1 MLATLKADFFKQN
14 RQKLINL
21 ANDQTI
27 ILIANDYIQ
36 KSLDQNYPFKQDNN
50 FWYFCGI
57 DIANLILVFNNDS
70 QFLILP
76 KQNKYQQIFDGSI
89 PKTSISKQSGIN
101 EILDYDLGLE
111 KLKAIISKNKK
122 IGTILIPKIKH
133 LNRINNQNQ
142 IRLLRLLKRIDPKLE
157 INNLGKEVA
166 GLRMIKSIS
175 EIELIKE
182 ASKITINA
190 ISKIAKEILNF
201 ERSTQIDKALL
212 IDFLKNGSSGH
223 SFEPIIAS
231 GKNSTIIHFNQTNSK
246 ILKNKLL
253 LLDVGCVFNNY
264 ASDISRTV
272 AVGNP
277 SSRELNVLNAV
288 KRVQEQLIKSLKP
301 GLSFADLE
309 GLTKKLIFEE
319 LIDLKVVTK
328 NDIKKVRNFYPHAVT
343 HSLGLDVHDFA
354 DYSLNL
360 TPNMVITIEP
370 GIYLQEEGIGVR
382 FEDDILITNN
392 GAKVLK

>member
-21 ANDQTI
+21 ATDQTI

-57 DIANLILVFNNDS
+57 DIANLILVFNKDS

-122 IGTILIPKIKH
+122 IGTIIIPKIKH

-142 IRLLRLLKRIDPKLE
+142 IRLLRLLKRIDSKLE

-190 ISKIAKEILNF
+190 ISKITKEILNF

-223 SFEPIIAS
+223 SFDPIIAS

-246 ILKNKLL
+246 ILKNRLL

-264 ASDISRTV
+264 ASDISRTI

-277 SSRELNVLNAV
+277 SNRELNVLNAV

-319 LIDLKVVTK
+319 LINLKVVTK
-328 NDIKKVRNFYPHAVT
+328 NDFKKVRNFYPHAVT

-382 FEDDILITNN
+382 FEDDILITNS